1 MKQKLI
7 TTHEAKTHLS
17 RYLTLVSE
25 GAEILIGRGKE
36 PIAKLV
42 GLGPDTQKPKRPK
55 VGTITTEDVSYS
67 ADCFSPLQ
75 EDELNVWG
83 I

>member
-42 GLGPDTQKPKRPK
+42 GLGASAKKTTRPK
-55 VGTITTEDVSYS
+55 VGTITTEGVSYS
-67 ADCFSPLQ
+67 TDCFSPIQ
-75 EDELNVWG
+75 EEDLKIWG

>member
-17 RYLTLVSE
+17 KYLTLVSE

-36 PIAKLV
+36 PMAKLV
-42 GLGPDTQKPKRPK
+42 GLSKKEIKKRPK
-55 VGTITTEDVSYS
+55 VGTITSEGISYTI
-67 ADCFSPLQ
+67 DCFAALDSN
-75 EDELNVWG
+75 ELASWG